1 MTATRFMIID
11 PLYSKPFAQVSQ
23 HVKVAPRFS
32 GGKYDRPRRLAP
44 KEEIHLPD
52 IDAVLNNDDFIAHKS
67 EKHES

>member
-32 GGKYDRPRRLAP
+32 GGKYDP
-44 KEEIHLPD
+44 
-52 IDAVLNNDDFIAHKS
+52 
-67 EKHES
+67 ESKTVGA